1 MKRDERGRIFL
12 STENASKEKTFFGH
26 PRGLAT
32 LFNTEFWERF
42 SYYGMRAILIYY
54 MYDSVA
60 KGGLGFDQATATA
73 IMSIYGSL
81 VFMSGVIGGWF
92 ADRVLGP
99 RQTIFYGGVLIMVGH
114 IVLALPNGG
123 ATALFVSMAF
133 IILGTGLLKPNVSN
147 VVGDLYPVGDNRRDA
162 GFSIFYMGINLGA
175 FIAPFIVS
183 AVSDKAG
190 SFHAGFSVAA
200 VGMAV
205 ALIVYV
211 LTGKRYL
218 KEVGKKVPNPLQ
230 KSETISL
237 ILKIVG
243 IIVGI
248 GILIA
253 ILTMITG
260 SLTINTI
267 ILAVTV
273 MGVGVPLAYFIMM
286 MTSKKTEADE
296 KSRLTAYIPLFLIA
310 VLFWMIEEQGSST
323 LAIFA
328 AERTDLSIGSFQL
341 NPANFQSLNPVFVII
356 LSPVFA
362 WIWTK
367 LGDRQPSTPR
377 KFALGLF
384 FAGLSFVIMMF
395 PGIIHGNT
403 TTLVSPLWLVLSFFI
418 CIFGEMFIS
427 PVGLSATTK
436 LAPKAFASQTMSLW
450 FLSDAMGQAFNA
462 QATQFFSADTEI
474 AYFGITGF
482 VAIAFAIGL
491 FILAPFLKKY
501 MKGVH

>member
-1 MKRDERGRIFL
+1 M
-12 STENASKEKTFFGH
+12 STKKEKTFFGH

-42 SYYGMRAILIYY
+42 SYYGMRALLLYY
-54 MYDSVA
+54 MYTAVA
-60 KGGLGFDQATATA
+60 DGGLGFSQSTATA

-92 ADRVLGP
+92 ADRVLGA
-99 RQTIFYGGVLIMVGH
+99 RQTIFYGGVLIMIGH
-114 IVLALPNGG
+114 IVLAIPSGG
-123 ATALFVSMAF
+123 AAALFGSMAF
-133 IILGTGLLKPNVSN
+133 IIFGTGLLKPNVSN
-147 VVGDLYPVGDNRRDA
+147 VVGDLYPAGDNRRDA

-175 FIAPFIVS
+175 FIAPPIVS
-183 AVSDKAG
+183 AVSDNAG
-190 SFHAGFSVAA
+190 SYHAGFGVAA
-200 VGMAV
+200 VGMAI
-205 ALIVYV
+205 ALVVYV

-218 KEVGKKVPNPLQ
+218 KDAGKKAPNPLQ
-230 KSETISL
+230 RSEAKSLTF
-237 ILKIVG
+237 KIIG
-243 IIVGI
+243 IVLGI
-248 GILIA
+248 GLLIA
-253 ILTMITG
+253 VLSLITG
-260 SLTINTI
+260 SLTIDTI

-286 MTSKKTEADE
+286 MTSKKTEPDE

-323 LAIFA
+323 LALFA
-328 AERTDLSIGSFQL
+328 AERTDLSIWGMNL
-341 NPANFQSLNPVFVII
+341 NPANFQSLNPVFVIT
-356 LSPVFA
+356 LSPIFA

-384 FAGLSFVIMMF
+384 FAGLSFVVMML
-395 PGIIHGNT
+395 PGILHGNT

-450 FLSDAMGQAFNA
+450 FLSDAMGQSFNA
-462 QATQFFSADTEI
+462 QLTQLFNPDTEI

-482 VAIAFAIGL
+482 VAIAFAVAL
-491 FILAPFLKKY
+491 FIFAPFLKKY